1 MKHKW
6 TKAEL
11 AYFTKPIPKAVV
23 DYDWVWWV
31 AIGVISL
38 SGLLYLIIK

>member
-6 TKAEL
+6 TKADH
-11 AYFTKPIPKAVV
+11 AYFTKPIPKVEV

-38 SGLLYLIIK
+38 SGLLYLLIK